1 MLFCNKLERFSLANI
16 SCMITDLPMLDP
28 KTPNA
33 GPMVNITV
41 MLQRSKLECFSSS
54 IYYISFN
61 NTAAATLISKN
72 INAHCNN
79 M

>member
-1 MLFCNKLERFSLANI
+1 MLFCNRLEHFSLANI
-16 SCMITDLPMLDP
+16 SCVITDLPMLDP

-41 MLQRSKLECFSSS
+41 MFQPGKLECFSSS

-61 NTAAATLISKN
+61 TADAARSISKN
-72 INAHCNN
+72 IDGHCNN

>member
-1 MLFCNKLERFSLANI
+1 MLYCNKLERFSLANI
-16 SCMITDLPMLDP
+16 SCVGTSLPMLDP
-28 KTPNA
+28 KTTNK
-33 GPMVNITV
+33 GTMVNVAV
-41 MLQRSKLECFSSS
+41 MLQPSKLECFSSS

-61 NTAAATLISKN
+61 NTDSARLISKN